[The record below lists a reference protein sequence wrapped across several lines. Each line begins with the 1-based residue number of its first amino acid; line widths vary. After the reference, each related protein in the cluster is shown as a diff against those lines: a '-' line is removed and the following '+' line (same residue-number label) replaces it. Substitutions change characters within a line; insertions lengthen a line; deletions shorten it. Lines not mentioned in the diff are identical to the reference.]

1 MQELM
6 TTADGNLDVLQGGD
20 ILPITFH
27 PDPTLKTKCLNV
39 PEALFGAPEL
49 HKLAMDMAAT
59 MYMTGGVGLAAP
71 QVGIPWRMFVMD
83 IHANLQDKK
92 PMLLTFLNP
101 KIIEP
106 SKETIRL
113 REGCISFPGVR
124 EDIERPAEVTIE
136 ALDPDGN
143 PVRLRAGGWVGRIM
157 QHEVDH
163 LDGILMID
171 RMGKIARRQA
181 AKKLEKIRRS
191 IEAPAKKKAKVER
204 KTEARKRKKAK
215 SRGK

>member
-6 TTADGNLDVLQGGD
+6 QAEGELDVLQGGD
-20 ILPITFH
+20 ILPVVFH
-27 PDPTLKTKCLNV
+27 PDPTLKTKCLDV

-59 MYMTGGVGLAAP
+59 MYMTGGVGLSAP

-101 KIIEP
+101 KLIDF

-124 EDIERPAEVTIE
+124 EDIERSAEVTIE
-136 ALDPDGN
+136 ALDTDGN
-143 PVRLRAGGWVGRIM
+143 PIRLRAGGWVGRIM

-204 KTEARKRKKAK
+204 KTETRKRKKAK